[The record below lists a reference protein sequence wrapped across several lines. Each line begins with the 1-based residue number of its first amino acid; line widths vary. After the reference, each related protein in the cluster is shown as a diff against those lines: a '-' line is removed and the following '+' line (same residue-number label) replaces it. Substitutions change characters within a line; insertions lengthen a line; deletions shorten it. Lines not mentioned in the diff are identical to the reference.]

1 MSGEMIPILADVETL
16 ETALIANHES
26 RRPNESRFERR

>member
-1 MSGEMIPILADVETL
+1 MSGEIIAILADVGTL